1 LLLLGVLEVT
11 TTVAVHKAPGD
22 NPAIVMV
29 LSAVLLEIE
38 LLNTVVLS
46 ESFITVTPTVTPAVG
61 MVELILTMIGC
72 EVPTTPKI
80 FPAPGSTFT
89 VTERATSVVGVT
101 GGGVG
106 GVGVGESPPLLQDKR
121 KNGMAINRFLAFFI
135 VDYKDSNF
143 LKKSKNIL
151 KITKRLI
158 YRPLPVKYRH
168 LPVPNKNYLPTAG
181 ITGRLSFP
189 NSLTL

>member
-1 LLLLGVLEVT
+1 MNVIAFVLVAVDLEVT
-11 TTVAVHKAPGD
+11 TTVAVHKAPGV

-29 LSAVLLEIE
+29 LSAVVLEIE

-46 ESFITVTPTVTPAVG
+46 ESFKTVTPTVTPLEG
-61 MVELILTMIGC
+61 KVELTLTMIGC

-89 VTERATSVVGVT
+89 VKARATSVGVGGV
-101 GGGVG
+101 GVG
-106 GVGVGESPPLLQDKR
+106 GVGVGESPPLLQDNR
-121 KNGMAINRFLAFFI
+121 KKEMAINRVFALFI
-135 VDYKDSNF
+135 IDNKDRNF

-158 YRPLPVKYRH
+158 YRPLSVKYRH
-168 LPVPNKNYLPTAG
+168 LPAPNN
-181 ITGRLSFP
+181 
-189 NSLTL
+189 

>member
-1 LLLLGVLEVT
+1 LELLLLGVLEVT

-22 NPAIVMV
+22 NPAMVMV

-38 LLNTVVLS
+38 LLNTVERS

-89 VTERATSVVGVT
+89 VIERATSVGVT

-106 GVGVGESPPLLQDKR
+106 VIGVGESPPLLQDNR
-121 KNGMAINRFLAFFI
+121 KNGIAINRVFAFFI
-135 VDYKDSNF
+135 VEYKDSNF

-151 KITKRLI
+151 KNTKRLI
-158 YRPLPVKYRH
+158 FRPLSLKYRH
-168 LPVPNKNYLPTAG
+168 LPVPNN
-181 ITGRLSFP
+181 
-189 NSLTL
+189 